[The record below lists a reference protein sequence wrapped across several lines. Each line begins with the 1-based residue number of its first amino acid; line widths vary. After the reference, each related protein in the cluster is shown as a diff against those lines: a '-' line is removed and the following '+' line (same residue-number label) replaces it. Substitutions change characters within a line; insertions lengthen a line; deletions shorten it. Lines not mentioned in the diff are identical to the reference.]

1 MSEHQRVTEF
11 LRQCIRY
18 DDSEE
23 RHRLEER
30 IAQIQRDERIVQRA
44 VWLMVLLAALAM
56 AGLGYAAILNAE
68 YPLNVSQFT
77 GRFLIKALC
86 ALGAGSLICLFVFLG
101 LGVIFR
107 KELDQRR
114 EDCRRLTLKVLAS
127 SLGQPRATPV
137 NGVVKE
143 QERIPNGSAA
153 VVAAH
158 EVVKFAQPAV
168 SVDPSPDLRR
178 RRQEGEEES
187 G

>member
-18 DDSEE
+18 DDTEE

-30 IAQIQRDERIVQRA
+30 IARIQRDERIVQRA
-44 VWLMVLLAALAM
+44 VWLMILLAAVAM
-56 AGLGYAAILNAE
+56 AGLGYAAILHAE

-127 SLGQPRATPV
+127 SLGQPSDIPTAPVAQEMEMMLNGNRAAASAPEM
-137 NGVVKE
+137 VK
-143 QERIPNGSAA
+143 QADGPARI
-153 VVAAH
+153 
-158 EVVKFAQPAV
+158 
-168 SVDPSPDLRR
+168 
-178 RRQEGEEES
+178 
-187 G
+187 